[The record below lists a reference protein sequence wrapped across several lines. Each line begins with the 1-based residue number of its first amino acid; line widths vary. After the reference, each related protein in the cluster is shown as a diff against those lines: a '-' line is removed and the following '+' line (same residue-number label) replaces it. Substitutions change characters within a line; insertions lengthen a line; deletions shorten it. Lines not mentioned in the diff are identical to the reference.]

1 MKSVFVFLAAL
12 FCVLDFVS
20 ADDLDLKKYPTPEKG
35 YSRQVIILPKLEN
48 EQDHKVQL
56 MIGKRA
62 VVDSANMARMMG
74 QIKEETLK
82 GWGFPMYRF
91 ESNGQII
98 QTLRGGGVQE
108 ERFVN
113 ALHDYLI
120 RYNSK
125 LPIVVYVPEGFLVK
139 YRVWSIGDEEIYA
152 KELNE

>member
-1 MKSVFVFLAAL
+1 MKSVFVFLFSLLA
-12 FCVLDFVS
+12 VLGFAQ
-20 ADDLDLKKYPTPEKG
+20 ADDLDLKKYPQPEKG
-35 YSRQVIILPKLEN
+35 YSRQVIILPKLDKE
-48 EQDHKVQL
+48 EDHKVQL

-62 VVDSANMARMMG
+62 MVDSANMARMMG
-74 QIKEETLK
+74 KIEEETLK
-82 GWGFPMYRF
+82 GWGFPMYKF

-152 KELNE
+152 KEVNE